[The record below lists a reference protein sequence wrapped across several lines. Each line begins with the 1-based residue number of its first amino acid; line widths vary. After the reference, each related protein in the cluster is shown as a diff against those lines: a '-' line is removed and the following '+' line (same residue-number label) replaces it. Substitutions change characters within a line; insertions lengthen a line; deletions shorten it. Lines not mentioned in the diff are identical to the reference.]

1 MKAKLETVKTL
12 LDALPYI
19 NKFRDDIIVIKY
31 GGSAQTS
38 DELKAK
44 FAQDISLLKIVGMKP
59 VVVHGGGKSITSL
72 LSDLNID
79 TKFIDGQRVTTKEVM
94 RIVEMV
100 LSGEV
105 NKEIVSLLNS
115 QGVKALGISG
125 KDADFIKAIP
135 KDREVYGYTG
145 VIEEID
151 PTIIYN
157 ILDDGFIPVIAP
169 IASGVSLGHPGFNIN
184 ADLAA
189 SKIAVALNARKVLFL
204 TDTPGVLD
212 KDKNLIQTLTISKA
226 EQLKKDGTIVGGMV
240 PKVDACI
247 EALRGGVKK
256 AHIIDGR
263 LEHSL
268 LLEIL
273 TSSGIGT
280 CIELWFIFWYN
291 CAKNLMCRIENEFY
305 RE

>member
-1 MKAKLETVKTL
+1 MLKDKIEIVTTL

-19 NKFRDDIIVIKY
+19 KKFRDDIVVVKY

-38 DELKAK
+38 QELKAK
-44 FAQDISLLKIVGMKP
+44 FAEDIALLHTIGMKP
-59 VVVHGGGKSITSL
+59 VVVHGGGKSITNMLES
-72 LSDLNID
+72 LNIE
-79 TKFIDGQRVTTKEVM
+79 TEFIDGQRVTTKEVM
-94 RIVEMV
+94 KIAEMV

-105 NKEIVSLLNS
+105 NKDIVSLLNS
-115 QGVKALGISG
+115 KGAKAIGISG
-125 KDADFIKAIP
+125 KDADFIKAVP
-135 KDREVYGYTG
+135 KDVEKFGYTG
-145 VIEEID
+145 VIEDIN
-151 PTIIYN
+151 PQVVHNIIE
-157 ILDDGFIPVIAP
+157 DGFIPVIAP

-189 SKIAVALNARKVLFL
+189 SRIAVALNARKVLFL

-212 KDKNLIQTLTISKA
+212 KSKELINTLTISKT
-226 EQLKKDGTIVGGMV
+226 EELKSDGTIVGGMV

-247 EALRGGVKK
+247 ESLRGGVKK

-280 CIELWFIFWYN
+280 CIEL
-291 CAKNLMCRIENEFY
+291 
-305 RE
+305 

>member
-1 MKAKLETVKTL
+1 MKDKIETVKTL

-19 NKFRDDIIVIKY
+19 KKFRNDIVVVKY

-38 DELKAK
+38 EELKTK
-44 FAQDISLLKIVGMKP
+44 FAQDIALLHTVGMKP
-59 VVVHGGGKSITSL
+59 VIVHGGGNSITSL
-72 LSDLNID
+72 LKDLNID
-79 TKFIDGQRVTTKEVM
+79 THFIDGQRVTTKEAM
-94 RIVEMV
+94 RIAEMV

-105 NKEIVSLLNS
+105 NKDIVSLLNF
-115 QGVKALGISG
+115 QGAKAIGVSG
-125 KDADFIKAIP
+125 KDGDFIRAVA
-135 KDREVYGYTG
+135 KDAQKFGYTG
-145 VIEEID
+145 VVESID
-151 PTIIYN
+151 AEFIFK
-157 ILDDGFIPVIAP
+157 ILDDGLIPVIAP
-169 IASGVSLGHPGFNIN
+169 IASGGNLGHPGFNIN

-189 SKIAVALNARKVLFL
+189 SKVAVALGARKVLFL
-204 TDTPGVLD
+204 TDTAGVLD
-212 KDKNLIQTLTISKA
+212 KEKNLIHVLTIDKT
-226 EQLKKDGTIVGGMV
+226 QKLKDDGTIVGGMV

-280 CIELWFIFWYN
+280 CIEL
-291 CAKNLMCRIENEFY
+291 
-305 RE
+305 

>member
-1 MKAKLETVKTL
+1 MQKKIETVQTL

-19 NKFRDDIIVIKY
+19 KRFRGEKIVIKY

-38 DELKAK
+38 EELKQK
-44 FAQDISLLKIVGMKP
+44 FAEDIVLLHTVGMLP
-59 VVVHGGGKSITSL
+59 VVVHGGGKSITNL
-72 LSDLNID
+72 LSELGVD

-94 RIVEMV
+94 RVAEMV
-100 LSGEV
+100 LSGEI
-105 NKEIVSLLNS
+105 NKEIVALLNS
-115 QGVKALGISG
+115 HGAKAVGISG
-125 KDADFIKAIP
+125 KDANFMEAIA
-135 KDREVYGYTG
+135 KDKENFGYTG
-145 VIEEID
+145 IVKNINSEIVD
-151 PTIIYN
+151 N

-169 IASGVSLGHPGFNIN
+169 IASGVTIGHPGFNIN

-189 SKIAVALNARKVLFL
+189 SKIAVALGARKILFL

-212 KDKNLIQTLTISKA
+212 KEGKLITNLTISQTEK
-226 EQLKKDGTIVGGMV
+226 LKSDGTISGGMV

-256 AHIIDGR
+256 SHIIDGR

-273 TSSGIGT
+273 TSSGVGT
-280 CIELWFIFWYN
+280 CIEL
-291 CAKNLMCRIENEFY
+291 
-305 RE
+305 